1 MVENRRGLTLFS
13 HIGLFLGVILVLF
26 PILVAF
32 LASTQSSAD
41 IKAAPMSLWPGHFM
55 WHNYHAA
62 LVKGAAGSA
71 SVLRMLWVSFVV
83 AMGITLGK
91 IFLSLLAAF
100 ALVYFHFPFRK
111 LLFSLI
117 FITLMLPVE
126 VRISPTYDVVTRLH
140 LINTYPGIILPL
152 IASATATFLFR
163 QFFMTIP
170 NELVEAARVDGASP
184 IRFFFDI
191 LLPLSKTSIAALFV
205 IQFTYGWN
213 QYLWPL
219 LMKTSEDMSTIVVGI
234 KSMIGM
240 SDSTVDWGMVMA
252 TSMLA
257 LIVPTLV
264 VLVLQKW
271 FVKGIVD
278 TEK

>member
-1 MVENRRGLTLFS
+1 
-13 HIGLFLGVILVLF
+13 
-26 PILVAF
+26 
-32 LASTQSSAD
+32 
-41 IKAAPMSLWPGHFM
+41 
-55 WHNYHAA
+55 
-62 LVKGAAGSA
+62 
-71 SVLRMLWVSFVV
+71 
-83 AMGITLGK
+83 
-91 IFLSLLAAF
+91 
-100 ALVYFHFPFRK
+100 
-111 LLFSLI
+111 
-117 FITLMLPVE
+117 
-126 VRISPTYDVVTRLH
+126 
-140 LINTYPGIILPL
+140 
-152 IASATATFLFR
+152 
-163 QFFMTIP
+163 MTIP
-170 NELVEAARVDGASP
+170 NELVEAARVDGAGP

>member
-1 MVENRRGLTLFS
+1 M
-13 HIGLFLGVILVLF
+13 
-26 PILVAF
+26 
-32 LASTQSSAD
+32 
-41 IKAAPMSLWPGHFM
+41 
-55 WHNYHAA
+55 
-62 LVKGAAGSA
+62 
-71 SVLRMLWVSFVV
+71 
-83 AMGITLGK
+83 
-91 IFLSLLAAF
+91 
-100 ALVYFHFPFRK
+100 
-111 LLFSLI
+111 
-117 FITLMLPVE
+117 
-126 VRISPTYDVVTRLH
+126 
-140 LINTYPGIILPL
+140 
-152 IASATATFLFR
+152 
-163 QFFMTIP
+163 
-170 NELVEAARVDGASP
+170 DGAGP